1 MKKIFV
7 RIYFCLILRQTC
19 NSENNDACGQ
29 AACECDL
36 DLALKVADFLAHD
49 AGPDKSL
56 DPDYMNLI
64 EKDEMHRCVRNKD
77 GEQILAD
84 SCCGTVSPVWQ
95 LYSSE
100 YQCCEHESVFVTKK
114 YGDEC

>member
-1 MKKIFV
+1 M
-7 RIYFCLILRQTC
+7 
-19 NSENNDACGQ
+19 
-29 AACECDL
+29 
-36 DLALKVADFLAHD
+36 ADFLAHD

-64 EKDEMHRCVRNKD
+64 EKDEMHRCVRSKD

-84 SCCGTVSPVWQ
+84 SCCGTESPVWQ

-100 YQCCEHESVFVTKK
+100 HQCCEHETVFVTKK